1 MRLGAS
7 ASASTSVAGGSSGA
21 AATVEQRRLHA
32 ERARAR
38 EVLARVKDIAGA
50 GDGPSSVDGLIK
62 YMQSGAAGCARGWAC
77 THNFLATPGTCGPKR
92 PYPHPTVWGCE
103 PFF

>member
-1 MRLGAS
+1 MRLA
-7 ASASTSVAGGSSGA
+7 ASASTGVAGGSGA

-38 EVLARVKDIAGA
+38 EVLGRVKVITEA

-62 YMQSGAAGCARGWAC
+62 FMQSGAAGCSRM
-77 THNFLATPGTCGPKR
+77 L
-92 PYPHPTVWGCE
+92 
-103 PFF
+103 